1 VTTIALINPPFASV
15 YRPSIALTQL
25 SHVAAAESG
34 VPARICYLNL
44 TIARLVGVGLYED
57 IADQHYMQGFG
68 DWVFR
73 ALAYP
78 DAEDNAAEYI
88 GRMYAGSASPHRAQ
102 AERMTALRPDMYAA
116 VTSYVDE
123 QDLASFDIVGL
134 TSMFSQNMASF
145 AIARLIKERNPG
157 ATVIMGGANCEA
169 PMGSAIRDNV
179 KWIDYVFSGPSIAS
193 FREFLRRGRGGA
205 PHDTA
210 SRDNAPPGPTFSIP
224 GIFGQADQPARPGLP
239 LLADPGSPHRVG
251 ARNDIDEPVALDYD
265 GYLDQFD
272 GHFPDSASRPSL
284 LFETSRGCWWGERS
298 QCTFCGLNGTGM
310 SYEAMSP
317 ERAAAHIA
325 ALFRYAGRAKVLAG
339 VDNIL
344 PRSFISQ
351 VLPHL
356 RTPPGMSLFFE
367 VKVGLTDRD
376 LDTLRA
382 AGVRDIQPGIESL
395 STPTLR
401 LMRKGTSAFQ
411 NIMFLRGAR
420 SAGIRPTW
428 LILVGFPGERAEV
441 YQKYLRDLPLL
452 THLHPPANAIPVRF
466 DRYSAY
472 FEDPGKYG
480 LDLRPMRFYGLT
492 YPMSQ
497 EALTDLAY
505 YFYDNTPDPAYQRT
519 CEQYLATLREL
530 VGQWQDRWRA
540 GPRPQLRVMPDSLGL
555 DGAVI
560 LDSRAGQPVFRSVS
574 AAGLAVLHAL
584 RRPLTA
590 DGAAERATLDPEQAR
605 DEITRLRADG
615 LLFEE
620 RGMYLSLLTG
630 PHGLRRP

>member
-1 VTTIALINPPFASV
+1 MSTIALINPPFASV

-25 SHVAAAESG
+25 AHVAHAEVG
-34 VPARICYLNL
+34 VPAQICYLNL

-57 IADQHYMQGFG
+57 IADNHYMQGLG
-68 DWVFR
+68 DWAFR
-73 ALAYP
+73 GLAHP
-78 DAEDNAAEYI
+78 DIEDNAAEYL
-88 GRMYAGSASPHRAQ
+88 GRMYGGSASPHRAQ
-102 AERMTALRPDMYAA
+102 AEQMAALRPQIYAA
-116 VTSYVDE
+116 VMRYLDE
-123 QDLASFDIVGL
+123 HGLAGYDIVGL

-179 KWIDYVFSGPSIAS
+179 KWIDYVFSGPSITS
-193 FREFLRRGRGGA
+193 FRQFLRRR
-205 PHDTA
+205 
-210 SRDNAPPGPTFSIP
+210 RDNDPRGPAFSIP
-224 GIFGQADQPARPGLP
+224 GIFGQADQPARTSLP
-239 LLADPGSPHRVG
+239 LLADPGSAHLVG
-251 ARNDIDEPVALDYD
+251 PRNDIDEPVTLDYD

-272 GHFPDSASRPSL
+272 GHFPGSARRPSL

-325 ALFRYAGRAKVLAG
+325 DLFRYAGRAKVLAG

-344 PRSFISQ
+344 PRSFVGE
-351 VLPHL
+351 VLPRL
-356 RTPPGMSLFFE
+356 RPPAGMSLFFE

-376 LDTLRA
+376 LLTLAA

-395 STPTLR
+395 STATLR

-411 NIMFLRGAR
+411 NIMFLRSAR
-420 SAGIRPTW
+420 SAGIRPSW

-452 THLHPPANAIPVRF
+452 THLHPPAKPIPVRI

-472 FEDPGKYG
+472 FEDPGEYG
-480 LDLRPMRFYGLT
+480 LDLRPMRFYELI
-492 YPMSQ
+492 YPISQ
-497 EALTDLAY
+497 GALADLAY
-505 YFYDNTPDPAYQRT
+505 YFYDITPDPAYKRT
-519 CEQYLATLREL
+519 CEHYLPALREL

-574 AAGLAVLHAL
+574 AAGLAVLDAL
-584 RRPLTA
+584 RRPLTP
-590 DGAAERATLDPEQAR
+590 DGAAERAKLDPEQAR
-605 DEITRLRADG
+605 EEITRLRADG

-620 RGMYLSLLTG
+620 RGKYLSLLTG
-630 PHGLRRP
+630 QLDPHRPR

>member
-1 VTTIALINPPFASV
+1 MRTIALINPPFASA

-25 SHVAAAESG
+25 AHVAQAEVG
-34 VPARICYLNL
+34 VPAEICYLNL

-57 IADQHYMQGFG
+57 IADLHYMQGFG

-78 DAEDNAAEYI
+78 DIEDNAAEYL

-102 AERMTALRPDMYAA
+102 AERMAALRPDMYAA
-116 VTSYVDE
+116 VIRYLDE
-123 QDLASFDIVGL
+123 HGLAGYDIVGL

-157 ATVIMGGANCEA
+157 ATVIMGGANCED

-179 KWIDYVFSGPSIAS
+179 KWVDYVFSGPSITS
-193 FREFLRRGRGGA
+193 FREFLRRR
-205 PHDTA
+205 
-210 SRDNAPPGPTFSIP
+210 RDNDLHGPAFSIP
-224 GIFGQADQPARPGLP
+224 GIFGQADQPTRTTLP
-239 LLADPGSPHRVG
+239 LLADPGPAHLVG
-251 ARNDIDEPVALDYD
+251 ARNDIDEPVTLDYD

-272 GHFPDSASRPSL
+272 GHFPDSAVRPSL

-310 SYEAMSP
+310 RYEAMSP
-317 ERAAAHIA
+317 ERAAADIA
-325 ALFRYAGRAKVLAG
+325 ALFRYADRVRVLAG

-344 PRSFISQ
+344 PRSFLSQ
-351 VLPHL
+351 VLPRL
-356 RTPPGMSLFFE
+356 RTPAGMSLFFE

-376 LDTLRA
+376 MVTLAA

-395 STPTLR
+395 STATLR

-411 NIMFLRGAR
+411 NIMFLRSAR
-420 SAGIRPTW
+420 SAGIRPSW
-428 LILVGFPGERAEV
+428 LILAGFPGERAEV

-480 LDLRPMRFYGLT
+480 LDLRPMRFYELI
-492 YPMSQ
+492 YPISRG
-497 EALTDLAY
+497 ALADLAY
-505 YFYDNTPDPAYQRT
+505 YFYDITPDPAYKRA
-519 CEQYLATLREL
+519 CEQYLAPLREL
-530 VGQWQDRWRA
+530 VGQWQDRWRT

-560 LDSRAGQPVFRSVS
+560 LDSRAGRPVFRSVS
-574 AAGLAVLHAL
+574 AAGLAVLDAL
-584 RRPLTA
+584 RRPLTP
-590 DGAAERATLDPEQAR
+590 DSAAGRAKLDPERAR
-605 DEITRLRADG
+605 EEITRLRADG

-620 RGMYLSLLTG
+620 RGKYLSLLTG
-630 PHGLRRP
+630 RLDLHRPR